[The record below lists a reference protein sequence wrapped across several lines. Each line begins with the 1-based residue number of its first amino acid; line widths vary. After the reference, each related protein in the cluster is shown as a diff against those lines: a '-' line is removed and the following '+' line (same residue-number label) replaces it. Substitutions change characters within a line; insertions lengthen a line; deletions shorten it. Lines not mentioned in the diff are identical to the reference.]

1 LLEPPLPSPLA
12 ELPSPDPPIPLVAA
26 SLLGSTQCELSA
38 APWHVVLTDVGAE
51 FVSLALELA
60 AKEDASNGAES
71 CSLAV

>member
-1 LLEPPLPSPLA
+1 LLDPPLPSPLA

-38 APWHVVLTDVGAE
+38 APWHVALTDVGAE

-60 AKEDASNGAES
+60 AKEDASNGAAS
-71 CSLAV
+71 CSFAV